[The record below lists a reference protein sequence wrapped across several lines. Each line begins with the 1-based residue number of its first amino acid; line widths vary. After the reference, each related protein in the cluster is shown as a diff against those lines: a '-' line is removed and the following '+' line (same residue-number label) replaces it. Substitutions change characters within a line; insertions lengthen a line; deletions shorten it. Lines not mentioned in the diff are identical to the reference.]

1 MSFPGYFLLSFYTV
15 VPVQLLLS
23 SLLLPL
29 HPFLHHSFFH
39 PRDEEEEEE
48 DEEEE
53 EEEGEEEEEDDEA
66 DWESFPVAEASRQG
80 GTRRYSRW
88 EGLFLTRQY
97 VPPPSPLVDVPLP
110 WSCVFLVEPLM

>member
-1 MSFPGYFLLSFYTV
+1 MSFPGHFLLSFYN
-15 VPVQLLLS
+15 VQLLLS

-53 EEEGEEEEEDDEA
+53 EEGEEEDDDEA
-66 DWESFPVAEASRQG
+66 DWESFPVPEPSRQG
-80 GTRRYSRW
+80 GTRRYSRSD
-88 EGLFLTRQY
+88 GSPLVRQY
-97 VPPPSPLVDVPLP
+97 VPPPSPGRPPALSRVV
-110 WSCVFLVEPLM
+110 LVEPLT